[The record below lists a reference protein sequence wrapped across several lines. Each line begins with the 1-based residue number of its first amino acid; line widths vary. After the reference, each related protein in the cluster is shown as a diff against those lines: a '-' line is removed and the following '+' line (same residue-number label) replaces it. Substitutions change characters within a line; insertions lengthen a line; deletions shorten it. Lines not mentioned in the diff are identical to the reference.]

1 MSATS
6 TDNHPLDSI
15 FYTKYDEFIANLRDV
30 FPELGQSL
38 DSAASL
44 TAIERVTAFK
54 NQVVPIAGNPGRDQ
68 ATNPGAVLPGVHLTD
83 DMWGS
88 ISEGSQKAIQ
98 EFITLL
104 SFTLLLDEGAGAAW
118 GDSKDGFASFMAG
131 MKDKMDNVDFSSFTD
146 KFSKIFGAT
155 GEGMPK
161 IPEKFLKGHIARLA
175 EEIVREFKPEDF
187 GLDVSEMSKYGDDPT
202 KAFEML
208 MRVYTTNPGIIQKS
222 IQKIGKRLQQKI
234 QNGSIKPQE
243 IVREAEDLMKEFS
256 ENPAFVT
263 MMDSFRGIF
272 GMGGGDDPDL
282 MHSAGGAAA
291 QSARMSLVRQRL
303 RKKLDARNAAQAAA
317 ASSGGGAGG
326 STASS
331 GGGAGGSTAGT
342 GSTGNPTPATKSAQ
356 QKRRR

>member
-6 TDNHPLDSI
+6 TDSPPLDSI
-15 FYTKYDEFIANLRDV
+15 FFTKYDEFIANLRDV
-30 FPELGQSL
+30 FPELSSAL
-38 DSAASL
+38 DSATSL

-54 NQVVPIAGNPGRDQ
+54 NQVVPVAGNPGRDQ
-68 ATNPGAVLPGVHLTD
+68 GTNPGVVLPGVRLTD

-175 EEIVREFKPEDF
+175 EEIVRDFKPEDF
-187 GLDVSEMSKYGDDPT
+187 GIDVSEMSKHGDDPT

-234 QNGSIKPQE
+234 QSGAIKPQE
-243 IVREAEDLMKEFS
+243 IIREAEDLMKEFS
-256 ENPAFVT
+256 ENPAFVN

-272 GMGGGDDPDL
+272 GMAGGDDPDL
-282 MHSAGGAAA
+282 MHGGGGAGA
-291 QSARMSLVRQRL
+291 QSARMSLVRERL
-303 RKKLDARNAAQAAA
+303 RKKLDARKVVEAGTAG
-317 ASSGGGAGG
+317 SGGGAGG
-326 STASS
+326 AAATSAT
-331 GGGAGGSTAGT
+331 
-342 GSTGNPTPATKSAQ
+342 PTPATKPAQ
-356 QKRRR
+356 QKKRR